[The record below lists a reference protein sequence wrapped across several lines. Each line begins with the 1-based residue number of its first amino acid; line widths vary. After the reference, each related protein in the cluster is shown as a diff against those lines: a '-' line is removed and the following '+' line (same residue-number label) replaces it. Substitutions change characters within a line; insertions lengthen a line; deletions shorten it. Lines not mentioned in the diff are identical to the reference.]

1 MDPVARIDS
10 LDSLNRLARL
20 IRDGAFGEVEA
31 LAQTLARRPKSTEP
45 WRGEAPDEVVLFW
58 FDAHPRHG
66 HNRRLRK
73 WVGALNRL
81 MRKLVAGE
89 FHEVV
94 RVAAIMKKHAH
105 QYTHLL
111 TAQAV
116 PASHFPG
123 AGCGLDSQGGPTDA
137 KRRSLEPA
145 RDQSMRRAQGRE
157 CHRVGG

>member
-1 MDPVARIDS
+1 MDPVARI
-10 LDSLNRLARL
+10 DSLNRLARL

-45 WRGEAPDEVVLFW
+45 WQRQDPAEVALFW
-58 FDAHPRHG
+58 FQPHLRHV
-66 HNRRLRK
+66 HNRKLRK

-105 QYTHLL
+105 HYTHLL

-116 PASHFPG
+116 PAAHFPG
-123 AGCGLDSQGGPTDA
+123 ATRGLDPHGKADGCGAEIARAS
-137 KRRSLEPA
+137 EP
-145 RDQSMRRAQGRE
+145 MK
-157 CHRVGG
+157 

>member
-1 MDPVARIDS
+1 MDPVARI
-10 LDSLNRLARL
+10 DSLNRLARL

-31 LAQTLARRPKSTEP
+31 LARTLARRAKCTEP
-45 WRGEAPDEVVLFW
+45 WRGNDPDEVVLFW
-58 FDAHPRHG
+58 FEPHPRHV
-66 HNRRLRK
+66 HNRKLRK

-89 FHEVV
+89 LHEVV

-105 QYTHLL
+105 HYTHLL

-123 AGCGLDSQGGPTDA
+123 ATCGLDPQGRTDGCEA
-137 KRRSLEPA
+137 EIAGPA
-145 RDQSMRRAQGRE
+145 RSINEASAVPRM
-157 CHRVGG
+157 